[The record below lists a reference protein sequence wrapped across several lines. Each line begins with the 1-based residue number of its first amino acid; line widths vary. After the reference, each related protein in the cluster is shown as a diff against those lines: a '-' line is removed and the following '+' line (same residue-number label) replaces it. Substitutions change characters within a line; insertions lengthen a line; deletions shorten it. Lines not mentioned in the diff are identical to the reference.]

1 MTITDMFMALIDDL
15 IFLNIYFP
23 STFNFGVFKIEDYST
38 NSKMRSPRK
47 S

>member
-1 MTITDMFMALIDDL
+1 MFMALTYDL